1 MKKGLLITIVEIII
15 LIALTWATIV
25 IASAD
30 DMNIEFTDEKV
41 FEDNGGTIGEHKNLF
56 QQNVNG
62 KNKVLT
68 FTYIAREMGNP
79 KSTIKQQFLN
89 EPAKNLL
96 VGGLFYPW
104 RMSDNSDGYFEKG
117 YNGESPIHYKSTACF
132 VHTALNEDEGYSTYY
147 ITSVID
153 FIFDQTLGRIVAKCE
168 SKGYGTS
175 YSYNAGNLGYALYL
189 NETKGFDGKE
199 TGAEEGFN
207 QYKTY
212 VNKYAYS
219 IMKKDTDSDG
229 IVVSNKFSQRS
240 QVDKDILNNAG
251 VKTEEINKYANNVN
265 SFQELKKEE
274 IKNGNGSIMNPS
286 EYKSYNISKNGISYT
301 MIGPFK
307 MNFEPGIEKITV
319 NGTAIDNINNEDIL
333 YASNLDNYSDAT
345 KWDTDWKSKIT
356 SGRYFYLAVKK
367 SLLPTTSNNYN
378 VEFKQIGVGYY
389 KSRLILLESGQQ
401 QQMGMMGS
409 ETEMSYAY
417 GTASYTIE
425 HKANG
430 SITIRKAV
438 QNQPTK
444 KVGGVKLKVY
454 GEKSSNSGSG
464 WVKIDGTLTQNYS
477 DGALFTTTN
486 NGEVKVGNLEPGTY
500 YIYEIGVPSGFQL
513 EEQRCLYPDSNDP
526 KKFAGKS
533 EYGKCVYLTKAETN
547 GNDVQ
552 TEWYGQNPNCSI
564 TIQKAV
570 EKRADLKVSGAK
582 FKVYGERNTDKSSGW
597 VKTDGSV
604 TPNYKDGAIFTTDD
618 NGEAKV
624 ENLGCGTYYIYE
636 IDVPSGFQLEDQRIL
651 YPDSNDPNKFAGKSE
666 YGKCVYLTKVIPMEK
681 TTNINKETGWYGQ
694 KTETS
699 RTLTL
704 GKKDFDTNTGINGAG
719 FKILQKLSRDYKQ
732 GNTQFNKNDYVWFK
746 KDGSITKDVRE
757 AYEFVT
763 DYYGNIKIKNIRTY
777 GTCYVY
783 ETKTVG
789 DYTLFEQQNGKY
801 EFESNKQ
808 YMGGKP
814 SDYSGK
820 FLTEWVY
827 TGTIEIK
834 EDTGTTIGKNI
845 TNEHS
850 LATLVLEKKD
860 WTYKDDLG
868 VEDDVYLPNATF
880 KLYGTTRHG
889 NKSGWVKKVTING
902 KSKYTVDPEY
912 KNAEEFTTNSNGIIT
927 INNLEIGDYYI
938 YEINGPEGYDMKAHE
953 RYHQPNSGSEDLKG
967 EGDWIFMG
975 YTEHIYQGNN
985 KSTLYEMWNKKYT
998 KITGKVWLDEPDTK
1012 GNITNNL
1019 YEINTNDK
1027 LLANIKVNLWNRK
1040 TNEIIATTYTGNN
1053 GEYEFEKKNDDN
1065 KITYWEAA
1073 YCYVEFIY
1081 DNTKYITVAPFQG
1094 GDKQKA
1100 NNSKAQ
1106 ESDISGD
1113 KLYDNKLTGVG
1124 SAKTYISTENKLN
1137 QTSIERLSKNGMN
1150 ERILCGY
1157 YNDKTYT
1164 IENINLGL
1172 IEKFTPDHTIGEE
1185 LEYVKIKKG
1194 NYTFKYKYGD
1204 EAVTEQG
1211 SQQSSVMLQNSKK
1224 TFTQSLYPS
1233 DVKYNIANGLN
1244 SSSNEGFKIY
1254 VVYKITVKNNTAEN
1268 VEPIYVEKTLNLTSL
1283 TNTYD
1288 TSRYELANEAIDDN
1302 ENINSDF
1309 RNWSDSSGI
1318 ATYNLRD
1325 TSKKFKDGITSGDQ
1339 ESVYIEFK
1347 VKDEALTKLLTDNQ
1361 LAGSPTK
1368 AKSTGYH
1375 IYERKDNSWNASKIN
1390 THISIPETKENSSLY
1405 LAWKLYGTRTI
1416 SGTVFEDTKIASRE
1430 NERIGDGKFDQRT
1443 EKTLTDVIV
1452 SLMNA
1457 ENTTY
1462 NGSKDQEAYLY
1473 EDDLIQ
1479 NPATGKW
1486 TRCKQKA
1493 VTKVDANG
1501 NYSFKGVIP
1510 GKYYLKFTYGDG
1522 RTSITD
1528 LNGNAMNV
1536 ATKIKGQSATIN
1548 SNYYKSTI
1556 LTGAAQNEGNS
1567 KWFLTGISE
1576 GVNSVATDSKITY
1589 YDENGNLKA
1598 ASSDIINARTTS
1610 NKEINNTSSKT
1621 KAVIDAISPTMDI
1634 AFEYLSNIEYQVTN
1648 NQLLDLK
1655 TNCTG
1660 MCFGII
1666 ERPHTEIT
1674 LNKEIKNV
1682 KLTLSN
1688 GTSLINGNPMN
1699 ANVSPYLTGI
1709 TASDSKVETDYTNL
1723 YGSTL
1728 TIDYSVKVTNE
1739 SELDYATKEYY
1750 TKGTIGR
1757 AAPVTT
1763 TVTKII
1769 DYVSYKAAS
1778 YQETSDNLHFANEYT
1793 NSEGYTKADYYEN
1806 NIIETNEREYKNQLL
1821 ITNVENLTPKKAGR
1835 GTYESNYVVSV
1846 SKLLPSSETTE
1857 DLGMKSYSEIIGITN
1872 ITFTPQYTNHM
1883 GSYIAGDSTSRR
1895 DGGTSEADNAGSTIT
1910 LTPPTGENKDYTV
1923 YIVAATMLGVI
1934 GIGILIIKK
1943 VVL

>member
-1 MKKGLLITIVEIII
+1 MKKYKNIIFVALINIIFFFAAFILIGNVYSIEYVNGQAKITPSEFLNLSPSRLIGLNIWNYIGSTLSNGTWDTSGDAYIYKQAHDLGQTGCFHHMSDGAISTTISSIYDIDFDSISRVMRISSYMSGSSKTKRANGIDTSVGI
-15 LIALTWATIV
+15 LIANAYKSGNIDNLRKALLR
-25 IASAD
+25 A
-30 DMNIEFTDEKV
+30 MNAGTVVYDNRIFSSSNW
-41 FEDNGGTIGEHKNLF
+41 DNGSKIDSDEANLYNNYKKLTKVSGTTPTETSSVVNIKGEN
-56 QQNVNG
+56 
-62 KNKVLT
+62 
-68 FTYIAREMGNP
+68 
-79 KSTIKQQFLN
+79 
-89 EPAKNLL
+89 
-96 VGGLFYPW
+96 
-104 RMSDNSDGYFEKG
+104 
-117 YNGESPIHYKSTACF
+117 
-132 VHTALNEDEGYSTYY
+132 
-147 ITSVID
+147 
-153 FIFDQTLGRIVAKCE
+153 
-168 SKGYGTS
+168 
-175 YSYNAGNLGYALYL
+175 
-189 NETKGFDGKE
+189 
-199 TGAEEGFN
+199 
-207 QYKTY
+207 
-212 VNKYAYS
+212 YS
-219 IMKKDTDSDG
+219 I
-229 IVVSNKFSQRS
+229 
-240 QVDKDILNNAG
+240 
-251 VKTEEINKYANNVN
+251 
-265 SFQELKKEE
+265 
-274 IKNGNGSIMNPS
+274 
-286 EYKSYNISKNGISYT
+286 
-301 MIGPFK
+301 IGPFK
-307 MNFEPGIEKITV
+307 MSFDGKKIQSVTVYNTSWREDTKMNIYWSNSYSTRESDWSVEFNNGSEPEQKLNNKI
-319 NGTAIDNINNEDIL
+319 
-333 YASNLDNYSDAT
+333 
-345 KWDTDWKSKIT
+345 
-356 SGRYFYLAVKK
+356 FYLAVKSSK
-367 SLLPTTSNNYN
+367 LPTQTTSYN
-378 VEFKQIGVGYY
+378 VIIQQEQFTYRHARIAFCGGKTDV
-389 KSRLILLESGQQ
+389 GQQ
-401 QQMGMMGS
+401 YGIYYYGS
-409 ETEMSYAY
+409 PKIIKGA
-417 GTASYTIE
+417 ASWSLKHVANGKITIE
-425 HKANG
+425 KVDKEN
-430 SITIRKAV
+430 T
-438 QNQPTK
+438 TK
-444 KVGGVKLKVY
+444 KVQGVQLKLY
-454 GEKSSNSGSG
+454 GETNAGNG
-464 WVKIDGTLTQNYS
+464 WVKSNK
-477 DGALFTTTN
+477 ALSSSYYDAATFTTLS
-486 NGEVKVGNLEPGTY
+486 NGKVTIDDIPRGTY
-500 YIYEIGVPSGFQL
+500 YIYEIGTASGYSL
-513 EEQRCLYPDSNDP
+513 DEQRKDYPDYKDP

-533 EYGKCVYLTKAETN
+533 NYGNAVYLTSVGLAGESAEITGIKQAPQKGKITVKKIN
-547 GNDVQ
+547 
-552 TEWYGQNPNCSI
+552 QNNSQGI
-564 TIQKAV
+564 
-570 EKRADLKVSGAK
+570 SGVK
-582 FKVYGERNTDKSSGW
+582 LKVYGVTSAGGKGWLKSNGSLTSSFSSAYTYTTSGYG
-597 VKTDGSV
+597 TV
-604 TPNYKDGAIFTTDD
+604 TISELEK
-618 NGEAKV
+618 
-624 ENLGCGTYYIYE
+624 GTYYIYE
-636 IDVPSGFQLEDQRIL
+636 TRAASGYDIEDQRVL
-651 YPDSNDPNKFAGKSE
+651 YPNSKDPNGFAGQSQ
-666 YGKCVYLTKVIPMEK
+666 YGRCVYLATASSNHDFITLASFKQKPQIVRSAGIGKTDLDTKE
-681 TTNINKETGWYGQ
+681 
-694 KTETS
+694 
-699 RTLTL
+699 
-704 GKKDFDTNTGINGAG
+704 GIANAG
-719 FKILQKLSRDYKQ
+719 FTVLQRLSRDYLQ
-732 GNTQFNKNDYVWFK
+732 DETQFNAGEFVWLRS
-746 KDGSITKDVRE
+746 DGSITSSFSE
-757 AYEFVT
+757 AYEFRT
-763 DYYGNIKIKNIRTY
+763 DSSGNFSIDNITTY
-777 GTCYVY
+777 GRCYIY
-783 ETKTVG
+783 ETSAG
-789 DYTLFEQQNGKY
+789 NGYRLREQ
-801 EFESNKQ
+801 ESGYKI
-808 YMGGKP
+808 GKP
-814 SDYSGK
+814 SAYTGNFFS
-820 FLTEWVY
+820 EWVY
-827 TGTIEIK
+827 IGYKDITTNA
-834 EDTGTTIGKNI
+834 GTTIKQDV
-845 TNEHS
+845 TNEH
-850 LATLVLEKKD
+850 LLGDLVIEKKD
-860 WTYKDDLG
+860 ATYQSDLQ
-868 VEDDVYLPNATF
+868 VTDEVYLSGAKF
-880 KLYGTTRHG
+880 KLYGTTKHG
-889 NKSGWVKKVTING
+889 KTGWVRRSTIRGNT
-902 KSKYTVDPEY
+902 KFTVGTYQE
-912 KNAEEFTTNSNGIIT
+912 ATEFTTDANGK
-927 INNLEIGDYYI
+927 INIYDLEFGKYYI
-938 YEINGPEGYDMKAHE
+938 YETKGASGYNLKE
-953 RYHQPNSGSEDLKG
+953 QPGYHQSMTGSSSLGSSDWVYMG
-967 EGDWIFMG
+967 EVVHS
-975 YTEHIYQGNN
+975 YNN
-985 KSTLYEMWNKKYT
+985 GQTTYIELENTKYISI
-998 KITGKVWLDEPDTK
+998 KGKVWLDEPDTK
-1012 GNITNNL
+1012 GNATDNL
-1019 YEINTNDK
+1019 YKSSTNDK
-1027 LLANIKVNLWNRK
+1027 VLSGIQVNLYNKK
-1040 TNEIIATTYTGNN
+1040 TGGLIATTTTNSN
-1053 GEYEFEKKNDDN
+1053 GEYTFSKKSSGQ
-1065 KITYWEAA
+1065 KITYWEAS
-1073 YCYVEFIY
+1073 YYYIEFTY
-1081 DNTKYITVAPFQG
+1081 DNTKYITVMPFQG
-1094 GDKQKA
+1094 EKESISA
-1100 NNSKAQ
+1100 NSKAQ
-1106 ESDISGD
+1106 EDEISGA
-1113 KLYDNKLTGVG
+1113 KLDDSYLTGTSG
-1124 SAKTYISTENKLN
+1124 SNPGKAYTYKGASNNQNKTTIAQNASESLNK
-1137 QTSIERLSKNGMN
+1137 
-1150 ERILCGY
+1150 RILCGY
-1157 YNDKTYT
+1157 YNNSTYT

-1211 SQQSSVMLQNSKK
+1211 NQQSSVMLQNSKK
-1224 TFTQSLYPS
+1224 TFTQSIYPS

-1361 LAGSPTK
+1361 LAESPTK

-1390 THISIPETKENSSLY
+1390 THISITETRENGSLY

-1430 NERIGDGKFDQRT
+1430 NERIGDGKFDQGT

-1536 ATKIKGQSATIN
+1536 ATKIKGQSTTIN

-1621 KAVIDAISPTMDI
+1621 KAVIDATSPTMDI
-1634 AFEYLSNIEYQVTN
+1634 DFEYLSNIEYQVTN

-1778 YQETSDNLHFANEYT
+1778 YQETSDNLHYANEYT

-1910 LTPPTGENKDYTV
+1910 LTPPTGKNKDYTV
-1923 YIVAATMLGVI
+1923 YIVVATMLGVI

-1943 VVL
+1943 IVL

>member
-96 VGGLFYPW
+96 RGGLFYPW

-464 WVKIDGTLTQNYS
+464 WVK
-477 DGALFTTTN
+477 
-486 NGEVKVGNLEPGTY
+486 
-500 YIYEIGVPSGFQL
+500 
-513 EEQRCLYPDSNDP
+513 
-526 KKFAGKS
+526 
-533 EYGKCVYLTKAETN
+533 
-547 GNDVQ
+547 
-552 TEWYGQNPNCSI
+552 
-564 TIQKAV
+564 
-570 EKRADLKVSGAK
+570 
-582 FKVYGERNTDKSSGW
+582 
-597 VKTDGSV
+597 TDGSV

-827 TGTIEIK
+827 MGTIEIK
-834 EDTGTTIGKNI
+834 KDTGTTIGKNI

-1124 SAKTYISTENKLN
+1124 SAKTYISTK
-1137 QTSIERLSKNGMN
+1137 R
-1150 ERILCGY
+1150 
-1157 YNDKTYT
+1157 
-1164 IENINLGL
+1164 
-1172 IEKFTPDHTIGEE
+1172 
-1185 LEYVKIKKG
+1185 V
-1194 NYTFKYKYGD
+1194 
-1204 EAVTEQG
+1204 
-1211 SQQSSVMLQNSKK
+1211 
-1224 TFTQSLYPS
+1224 
-1233 DVKYNIANGLN
+1233 
-1244 SSSNEGFKIY
+1244 
-1254 VVYKITVKNNTAEN
+1254 
-1268 VEPIYVEKTLNLTSL
+1268 
-1283 TNTYD
+1283 
-1288 TSRYELANEAIDDN
+1288 
-1302 ENINSDF
+1302 
-1309 RNWSDSSGI
+1309 
-1318 ATYNLRD
+1318 
-1325 TSKKFKDGITSGDQ
+1325 
-1339 ESVYIEFK
+1339 
-1347 VKDEALTKLLTDNQ
+1347 
-1361 LAGSPTK
+1361 
-1368 AKSTGYH
+1368 
-1375 IYERKDNSWNASKIN
+1375 
-1390 THISIPETKENSSLY
+1390 
-1405 LAWKLYGTRTI
+1405 
-1416 SGTVFEDTKIASRE
+1416 
-1430 NERIGDGKFDQRT
+1430 
-1443 EKTLTDVIV
+1443 
-1452 SLMNA
+1452 
-1457 ENTTY
+1457 
-1462 NGSKDQEAYLY
+1462 
-1473 EDDLIQ
+1473 
-1479 NPATGKW
+1479 
-1486 TRCKQKA
+1486 
-1493 VTKVDANG
+1493 
-1501 NYSFKGVIP
+1501 
-1510 GKYYLKFTYGDG
+1510 
-1522 RTSITD
+1522 
-1528 LNGNAMNV
+1528 
-1536 ATKIKGQSATIN
+1536 
-1548 SNYYKSTI
+1548 
-1556 LTGAAQNEGNS
+1556 
-1567 KWFLTGISE
+1567 
-1576 GVNSVATDSKITY
+1576 
-1589 YDENGNLKA
+1589 
-1598 ASSDIINARTTS
+1598 
-1610 NKEINNTSSKT
+1610 
-1621 KAVIDAISPTMDI
+1621 
-1634 AFEYLSNIEYQVTN
+1634 
-1648 NQLLDLK
+1648 
-1655 TNCTG
+1655 
-1660 MCFGII
+1660 
-1666 ERPHTEIT
+1666 
-1674 LNKEIKNV
+1674 
-1682 KLTLSN
+1682 
-1688 GTSLINGNPMN
+1688 
-1699 ANVSPYLTGI
+1699 
-1709 TASDSKVETDYTNL
+1709 
-1723 YGSTL
+1723 
-1728 TIDYSVKVTNE
+1728 
-1739 SELDYATKEYY
+1739 
-1750 TKGTIGR
+1750 
-1757 AAPVTT
+1757 
-1763 TVTKII
+1763 
-1769 DYVSYKAAS
+1769 
-1778 YQETSDNLHFANEYT
+1778 
-1793 NSEGYTKADYYEN
+1793 
-1806 NIIETNEREYKNQLL
+1806 
-1821 ITNVENLTPKKAGR
+1821 
-1835 GTYESNYVVSV
+1835 
-1846 SKLLPSSETTE
+1846 
-1857 DLGMKSYSEIIGITN
+1857 
-1872 ITFTPQYTNHM
+1872 
-1883 GSYIAGDSTSRR
+1883 
-1895 DGGTSEADNAGSTIT
+1895 
-1910 LTPPTGENKDYTV
+1910 
-1923 YIVAATMLGVI
+1923 
-1934 GIGILIIKK
+1934 
-1943 VVL
+1943 

>member
-1 MKKGLLITIVEIII
+1 
-15 LIALTWATIV
+15 
-25 IASAD
+25 
-30 DMNIEFTDEKV
+30 
-41 FEDNGGTIGEHKNLF
+41 
-56 QQNVNG
+56 
-62 KNKVLT
+62 
-68 FTYIAREMGNP
+68 
-79 KSTIKQQFLN
+79 
-89 EPAKNLL
+89 
-96 VGGLFYPW
+96 
-104 RMSDNSDGYFEKG
+104 
-117 YNGESPIHYKSTACF
+117 
-132 VHTALNEDEGYSTYY
+132 
-147 ITSVID
+147 
-153 FIFDQTLGRIVAKCE
+153 
-168 SKGYGTS
+168 
-175 YSYNAGNLGYALYL
+175 
-189 NETKGFDGKE
+189 
-199 TGAEEGFN
+199 
-207 QYKTY
+207 
-212 VNKYAYS
+212 
-219 IMKKDTDSDG
+219 
-229 IVVSNKFSQRS
+229 
-240 QVDKDILNNAG
+240 
-251 VKTEEINKYANNVN
+251 
-265 SFQELKKEE
+265 
-274 IKNGNGSIMNPS
+274 
-286 EYKSYNISKNGISYT
+286 
-301 MIGPFK
+301 
-307 MNFEPGIEKITV
+307 
-319 NGTAIDNINNEDIL
+319 
-333 YASNLDNYSDAT
+333 
-345 KWDTDWKSKIT
+345 
-356 SGRYFYLAVKK
+356 
-367 SLLPTTSNNYN
+367 
-378 VEFKQIGVGYY
+378 
-389 KSRLILLESGQQ
+389 
-401 QQMGMMGS
+401 
-409 ETEMSYAY
+409 
-417 GTASYTIE
+417 
-425 HKANG
+425 
-430 SITIRKAV
+430 
-438 QNQPTK
+438 
-444 KVGGVKLKVY
+444 
-454 GEKSSNSGSG
+454 
-464 WVKIDGTLTQNYS
+464 
-477 DGALFTTTN
+477 
-486 NGEVKVGNLEPGTY
+486 
-500 YIYEIGVPSGFQL
+500 
-513 EEQRCLYPDSNDP
+513 
-526 KKFAGKS
+526 
-533 EYGKCVYLTKAETN
+533 
-547 GNDVQ
+547 
-552 TEWYGQNPNCSI
+552 
-564 TIQKAV
+564 
-570 EKRADLKVSGAK
+570 
-582 FKVYGERNTDKSSGW
+582 
-597 VKTDGSV
+597 
-604 TPNYKDGAIFTTDD
+604 
-618 NGEAKV
+618 
-624 ENLGCGTYYIYE
+624 
-636 IDVPSGFQLEDQRIL
+636 
-651 YPDSNDPNKFAGKSE
+651 
-666 YGKCVYLTKVIPMEK
+666 
-681 TTNINKETGWYGQ
+681 
-694 KTETS
+694 
-699 RTLTL
+699 
-704 GKKDFDTNTGINGAG
+704 
-719 FKILQKLSRDYKQ
+719 
-732 GNTQFNKNDYVWFK
+732 
-746 KDGSITKDVRE
+746 
-757 AYEFVT
+757 
-763 DYYGNIKIKNIRTY
+763 
-777 GTCYVY
+777 
-783 ETKTVG
+783 
-789 DYTLFEQQNGKY
+789 
-801 EFESNKQ
+801 
-808 YMGGKP
+808 
-814 SDYSGK
+814 
-820 FLTEWVY
+820 
-827 TGTIEIK
+827 
-834 EDTGTTIGKNI
+834 
-845 TNEHS
+845 
-850 LATLVLEKKD
+850 
-860 WTYKDDLG
+860 
-868 VEDDVYLPNATF
+868 
-880 KLYGTTRHG
+880 
-889 NKSGWVKKVTING
+889 
-902 KSKYTVDPEY
+902 
-912 KNAEEFTTNSNGIIT
+912 
-927 INNLEIGDYYI
+927 
-938 YEINGPEGYDMKAHE
+938 
-953 RYHQPNSGSEDLKG
+953 
-967 EGDWIFMG
+967 
-975 YTEHIYQGNN
+975 
-985 KSTLYEMWNKKYT
+985 
-998 KITGKVWLDEPDTK
+998 
-1012 GNITNNL
+1012 
-1019 YEINTNDK
+1019 
-1027 LLANIKVNLWNRK
+1027 
-1040 TNEIIATTYTGNN
+1040 
-1053 GEYEFEKKNDDN
+1053 
-1065 KITYWEAA
+1065 
-1073 YCYVEFIY
+1073 
-1081 DNTKYITVAPFQG
+1081 
-1094 GDKQKA
+1094 
-1100 NNSKAQ
+1100 
-1106 ESDISGD
+1106 
-1113 KLYDNKLTGVG
+1113 
-1124 SAKTYISTENKLN
+1124 
-1137 QTSIERLSKNGMN
+1137 
-1150 ERILCGY
+1150 
-1157 YNDKTYT
+1157 
-1164 IENINLGL
+1164 
-1172 IEKFTPDHTIGEE
+1172 
-1185 LEYVKIKKG
+1185 
-1194 NYTFKYKYGD
+1194 
-1204 EAVTEQG
+1204 
-1211 SQQSSVMLQNSKK
+1211 MLQNSKK

-1288 TSRYELANEAIDDN
+1288 TSRYELS
-1302 ENINSDF
+1302 SDVLPG
-1309 RNWSDSSGI
+1309 DSSISNDFGKWSGSGGT
-1318 ATYNLRD
+1318 ASYNLND
-1325 TSKKFKDGITSGDQ
+1325 TSKKFKDGIASGAQ

-1361 LAGSPTK
+1361 LAESPTR

-1375 IYERKDNSWNASKIN
+1375 IYERKDNSWKASQKN

-1443 EKTLTDVIV
+1443 EKALTDVIV

-1462 NGSKDQEAYLY
+1462 NGSKDQETYLY

-1883 GSYIAGDSTSRR
+1883 GSYIAGDSISRQ

-1923 YIVAATMLGVI
+1923 YIVVATMLGVI

>member
-1 MKKGLLITIVEIII
+1 M
-15 LIALTWATIV
+15 
-25 IASAD
+25 
-30 DMNIEFTDEKV
+30 
-41 FEDNGGTIGEHKNLF
+41 
-56 QQNVNG
+56 
-62 KNKVLT
+62 
-68 FTYIAREMGNP
+68 
-79 KSTIKQQFLN
+79 
-89 EPAKNLL
+89 
-96 VGGLFYPW
+96 
-104 RMSDNSDGYFEKG
+104 
-117 YNGESPIHYKSTACF
+117 
-132 VHTALNEDEGYSTYY
+132 
-147 ITSVID
+147 
-153 FIFDQTLGRIVAKCE
+153 
-168 SKGYGTS
+168 
-175 YSYNAGNLGYALYL
+175 
-189 NETKGFDGKE
+189 
-199 TGAEEGFN
+199 
-207 QYKTY
+207 
-212 VNKYAYS
+212 
-219 IMKKDTDSDG
+219 
-229 IVVSNKFSQRS
+229 
-240 QVDKDILNNAG
+240 
-251 VKTEEINKYANNVN
+251 
-265 SFQELKKEE
+265 
-274 IKNGNGSIMNPS
+274 
-286 EYKSYNISKNGISYT
+286 
-301 MIGPFK
+301 
-307 MNFEPGIEKITV
+307 
-319 NGTAIDNINNEDIL
+319 
-333 YASNLDNYSDAT
+333 
-345 KWDTDWKSKIT
+345 
-356 SGRYFYLAVKK
+356 
-367 SLLPTTSNNYN
+367 
-378 VEFKQIGVGYY
+378 
-389 KSRLILLESGQQ
+389 
-401 QQMGMMGS
+401 
-409 ETEMSYAY
+409 
-417 GTASYTIE
+417 
-425 HKANG
+425 
-430 SITIRKAV
+430 
-438 QNQPTK
+438 
-444 KVGGVKLKVY
+444 
-454 GEKSSNSGSG
+454 
-464 WVKIDGTLTQNYS
+464 
-477 DGALFTTTN
+477 
-486 NGEVKVGNLEPGTY
+486 
-500 YIYEIGVPSGFQL
+500 
-513 EEQRCLYPDSNDP
+513 
-526 KKFAGKS
+526 
-533 EYGKCVYLTKAETN
+533 
-547 GNDVQ
+547 
-552 TEWYGQNPNCSI
+552 
-564 TIQKAV
+564 
-570 EKRADLKVSGAK
+570 
-582 FKVYGERNTDKSSGW
+582 
-597 VKTDGSV
+597 
-604 TPNYKDGAIFTTDD
+604 
-618 NGEAKV
+618 
-624 ENLGCGTYYIYE
+624 
-636 IDVPSGFQLEDQRIL
+636 
-651 YPDSNDPNKFAGKSE
+651 
-666 YGKCVYLTKVIPMEK
+666 
-681 TTNINKETGWYGQ
+681 
-694 KTETS
+694 
-699 RTLTL
+699 
-704 GKKDFDTNTGINGAG
+704 
-719 FKILQKLSRDYKQ
+719 QKLSRDYLQ
-732 GNTQFNKNDYVWFK
+732 DETQFNSGDFVWIK
-746 KDGSITKDVRE
+746 SDGSVTSSFSE
-757 AYEFVT
+757 AHEFKT
-763 DYYGNIKIKNIRTY
+763 DSNGDFSISGIKTY
-777 GTCYVY
+777 GTCYIY
-783 ETKTVG
+783 EVSAG
-789 DYTLFEQQNGKY
+789 DGYTLKEQ
-801 EFESNKQ
+801 ESG
-808 YMGGKP
+808 YMSGKP
-814 SDYSGK
+814 SGYKGT
-820 FLTEWVY
+820 FLSEWVY
-827 TGTIEIK
+827 VGQKSITT
-834 EDTGTTIGKNI
+834 DTGTTIKQNV
-845 TNEHS
+845 TNEH
-850 LATLVLEKKD
+850 LLGTLTLVKKD
-860 WTYKDDLG
+860 WTYQEDTGAKDN
-868 VEDDVYLPNATF
+868 VYLSGAKF
-880 KLYGTTRHG
+880 KLYGTTKHG
-889 NKSGWVKKVTING
+889 KTGWIKQSTSNG
-902 KSKYTVDPEY
+902 NTKYTVGEY
-912 KNAEEFTTNSNGIIT
+912 EDAAEFTTDANGK
-927 INNLEIGDYYI
+927 INIYNLEFGKYYI
-938 YEINGPEGYDMKAHE
+938 YETKGASGYNLKEQEGY
-953 RYHQPNSGSEDLKG
+953 HQKIGDSSSLGNS
-967 EGDWIFMG
+967 DWVFVG
-975 YTEHIYQGNN
+975 YTEHIYHDNGAATYHELGNV
-985 KSTLYEMWNKKYT
+985 KYT
-998 KITGKVWLDEPDTK
+998 SIKGKVWLDEPDTK
-1012 GNITNNL
+1012 GNTTDNL
-1019 YEINTNDK
+1019 YKSSTNDK
-1027 LLANIKVNLWNRK
+1027 VLSGIQVNLYNKK
-1040 TNEIIATTYTGNN
+1040 TGGLIATTTTNSN
-1053 GEYEFEKKNDDN
+1053 GEYTFSKKTSGS

-1073 YCYVEFIY
+1073 YYYVEFIY
-1081 DNTKYITVAPFQG
+1081 DNTKYITVTPFQG
-1094 GDKQKA
+1094 EKESISA
-1100 NNSKAQ
+1100 NSKAQ
-1106 ESDISGD
+1106 EDEISGA
-1113 KLYDNKLTGVG
+1113 KLNDSSLTGTSG
-1124 SAKTYISTENKLN
+1124 SNPGKAYTYKGASNNQNKTTIAQNASESLNK
-1137 QTSIERLSKNGMN
+1137 
-1150 ERILCGY
+1150 RILCGY
-1157 YNDKTYT
+1157 YNNSTYT

-1288 TSRYELANEAIDDN
+1288 TSRYELS
-1302 ENINSDF
+1302 SDVLPG
-1309 RNWSDSSGI
+1309 DSSISNDFGKWSGSGGT
-1318 ATYNLRD
+1318 ASYNLND
-1325 TSKKFKDGITSGDQ
+1325 TSKKFKDGIASGAQ

-1361 LAGSPTK
+1361 LAESPTR

-1375 IYERKDNSWNASKIN
+1375 IYERKDNSWKASQKN

-1443 EKTLTDVIV
+1443 EKALTDVIV

-1462 NGSKDQEAYLY
+1462 NGSKDQETYLY

-1528 LNGNAMNV
+1528 LNGNVMNV

-1923 YIVAATMLGVI
+1923 YIVVATMLGVI